1 MIEVAHR
8 VVFMAAVKVI
18 AKAVALLDRLRNKI
32 TCFNLF
38 FLIIYWNSTMS
49 TYKELTVQI
58 ENLQKQAAHARQ
70 SEIANAIADIKEK
83 MRDYGITMADLGL
96 TGAKKA
102 SKAKEPVAA
111 KYRDSVSGA
120 TWSGRGKPPRWIAG
134 QDRDAFIIK

>member
-1 MIEVAHR
+1 
-8 VVFMAAVKVI
+8 
-18 AKAVALLDRLRNKI
+18 
-32 TCFNLF
+32 
-38 FLIIYWNSTMS
+38 MS

-83 MRDYGITMADLGL
+83 MRDYGITLTDLGL

-102 SKAKEPVAA
+102 SKAKEPVAP
-111 KYRDSVSGA
+111 KYRDLISGA

-134 QDRDAFIIK
+134 QDREAFVIK

>member
-1 MIEVAHR
+1 
-8 VVFMAAVKVI
+8 
-18 AKAVALLDRLRNKI
+18 
-32 TCFNLF
+32 
-38 FLIIYWNSTMS
+38 MS

-83 MRDYGITMADLGL
+83 MRDYGITLTDLGL
-96 TGAKKA
+96 TGTKKA
-102 SKAKEPVAA
+102 GKAKEPVAP
-111 KYRDSVSGA
+111 KYRDLISGA